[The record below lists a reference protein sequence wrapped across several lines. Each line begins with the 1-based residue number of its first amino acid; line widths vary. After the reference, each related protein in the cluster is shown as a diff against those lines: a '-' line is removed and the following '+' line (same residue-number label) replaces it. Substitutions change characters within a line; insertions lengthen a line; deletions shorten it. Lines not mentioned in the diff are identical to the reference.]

1 MTGRNSGNRLSAER
15 RILFYGSR
23 RKDLR
28 GRKTMREIHQRW
40 LTLPGNVRGS
50 LIVLVASLLSV
61 LMTSFIKHVG
71 QSIPVVEILFIRQVL
86 VMAIIS
92 LVILKNID
100 TVFTTRVFR
109 LHALRASLSVVAMI
123 TGFTAV
129 VHLPLAEVTAISFV
143 RTLFTTILAIFF
155 LKEIVGVRRWS
166 SVIVGFIG
174 VLIIVRPEPENIN
187 AYALL
192 AIASAFFVSC
202 INIVMRKLSQIEKP
216 STIMAYQSIFVILVM
231 AGPAIYL
238 WVTPTLYDML
248 YIVAIGSLM
257 SVMQWT
263 FIQAFKVGEAA
274 AIAPMEYARLLYAI
288 FIGIVFF
295 AEVPTSWTLG
305 GAGVIVASTL
315 YTLHR
320 NALKKRQKAPDH
332 P

>member
-1 MTGRNSGNRLSAER
+1 
-15 RILFYGSR
+15 
-23 RKDLR
+23 
-28 GRKTMREIHQRW
+28 MREIYRRW

-71 QSIPVVEILFIRQVL
+71 QSIPVVEILFIRQIL
-86 VMAIIS
+86 VVVIIS
-92 LVILKNID
+92 PVILKNID

-109 LHALRASLSVVAMI
+109 IHALRSSLSVVAML

-129 VHLPLAEVTAISFV
+129 VYLPLAEVTAISFV

-155 LKEIVGVRRWS
+155 LKEVVGIRRWS

-174 VLIIVRPEPENIN
+174 VLIIVRPDPENIN

-202 INIVMRKLSQIEKP
+202 INILMRKLSQIEKP
-216 STIMAYQSIFVILVM
+216 STIMAYQSIIVILFM

-238 WVTPTLYDML
+238 WVTPTLNDVFF
-248 YIVAIGSLM
+248 IVAIGGLMSLM
-257 SVMQWT
+257 QWI
-263 FIQAFKVGEAA
+263 FIQAFKAGEAA
-274 AIAPMEYARLLYAI
+274 AIAPMEYSRLLYAV

-295 AEVPTSWTLG
+295 AEVPTLWTLG
-305 GAGVIVASTL
+305 GAGIIVASTL

-320 NALKKRQKAPDH
+320 NALKRRLKAPGG

>member
-1 MTGRNSGNRLSAER
+1 M
-15 RILFYGSR
+15 
-23 RKDLR
+23 RK
-28 GRKTMREIHQRW
+28 IYQRW
-40 LTLPGNVRGS
+40 LTLPGNARGS

-61 LMTSFIKHVG
+61 LMTSLIKHVG
-71 QSIPVVEILFIRQVL
+71 QSIPVIEILFIRQIL
-86 VMAIIS
+86 VVVIIS
-92 LVILKNID
+92 PVILKNID

-109 LHALRASLSVVAMI
+109 FHALRGSLSVIAML

-174 VLIIVRPEPENIN
+174 VLVIVRPEPDNIN
-187 AYALL
+187 TYALL

-202 INIVMRKLSQIEKP
+202 INIVMRKLAQIEKP
-216 STIMAYQSIFVILVM
+216 STIMAYQSIFVTLVM

-238 WVTPTLYDML
+238 WVTPTLDEVFF
-248 YIVAIGSLM
+248 IVVIGGLMSLM
-257 SVMQWT
+257 QWI

-274 AIAPMEYARLLYAI
+274 AIAPMEYARLLYAV

-295 AEVPTSWTLG
+295 AEVPTPWTLG
-305 GAGVIVASTL
+305 GAGIIVASTL

-320 NALKKRQKAPDH
+320 NALKKRQKALGGP
-332 P
+332 

>member
-1 MTGRNSGNRLSAER
+1 
-15 RILFYGSR
+15 
-23 RKDLR
+23 
-28 GRKTMREIHQRW
+28 MRDIYQRW

-71 QSIPVVEILFIRQVL
+71 QSIPVVEILFIRQILVL
-86 VMAIIS
+86 VIIS
-92 LVILKNID
+92 PVILNNID

-109 LHALRASLSVVAMI
+109 LHALRGSLSVVAML

-155 LKEIVGVRRWS
+155 LKEVVGVRRWS

-174 VLIIVRPEPENIN
+174 VLVIVRPEPENIS

-216 STIMAYQSIFVILVM
+216 STIMVYQSIFVTLVM

-238 WVTPTLYDML
+238 WVTPTLYDIFF
-248 YIVAIGSLM
+248 IVAIGGLM

-274 AIAPMEYARLLYAI
+274 AIAPMEYARLLYAV

-295 AEVPTSWTLG
+295 AEVPTPWTLG
-305 GAGVIVASTL
+305 GAGIIVASTL

-320 NALKKRQKAPDH
+320 NALKRRHKAPDD

>member
-1 MTGRNSGNRLSAER
+1 
-15 RILFYGSR
+15 
-23 RKDLR
+23 
-28 GRKTMREIHQRW
+28 MREIHHRW

-71 QSIPVVEILFIRQVL
+71 QSIPVVEILFIRQIL
-86 VMAIIS
+86 VVVIIS
-92 LVILKNID
+92 PVILKNIN

-109 LHALRASLSVVAMI
+109 FHALRGSLSVVAML

-155 LKEIVGVRRWS
+155 LKEVVGVRRWS

-174 VLIIVRPEPENIN
+174 VLVIVRPEPENIN

-216 STIMAYQSIFVILVM
+216 STIMAYQSIFVTLVM

-238 WVTPTLYDML
+238 WVTPTLYDVFFV
-248 YIVAIGSLM
+248 VAIGGLM

-274 AIAPMEYARLLYAI
+274 AIAPMEYARLLYAV

-295 AEVPTSWTLG
+295 AEVPTPWTLG
-305 GAGVIVASTL
+305 GAGIIVASTL

-320 NALKKRQKAPDH
+320 NTLKRRHKAPDD

>member
-1 MTGRNSGNRLSAER
+1 
-15 RILFYGSR
+15 
-23 RKDLR
+23 
-28 GRKTMREIHQRW
+28 MREVYHRW
-40 LTLPGNVRGS
+40 LTLPGHVRGS
-50 LIVLVASLLSV
+50 LIVLVASLVSV
-61 LMTSFIKHVG
+61 LMASFIKHVG

-86 VMAIIS
+86 VVVIIS
-92 LVILKNID
+92 PVILKNID

-109 LHALRASLSVVAMI
+109 FHALRGSLSVVAML

-129 VHLPLAEVTAISFV
+129 VYLPLAEVTAISFV

-155 LKEIVGVRRWS
+155 LKEVVGVRRWS

-202 INIVMRKLSQIEKP
+202 INILMRKLSQIEKP
-216 STIMAYQSIFVILVM
+216 STIMVYQSIFVTLAF

-238 WVTPTLYDML
+238 WVTPTLDEVFL
-248 YIVAIGSLM
+248 IVAIGGLM

-274 AIAPMEYARLLYAI
+274 AIAPMEYARLLYAV

-295 AEVPTSWTLG
+295 AEVPTPWTLG
-305 GAGVIVASTL
+305 GAGIIIASTL

-320 NALKKRQKAPDH
+320 NALKKRQKAPDAAEGTG
-332 P
+332 